1 MRILTIGPAGVVA
14 MQRVLNW
21 LAERDAE
28 VWVVDQDESYRAL
41 APASFRF
48 CALAPTAPDAPA
60 QSTAL
65 TIDLQAVTA
74 LQRIAAEFKPEVVHV
89 HGVDALGLACVQA
102 GLGPLLVSTWGAL
115 GRRVGQL
122 EPSLSPATRH
132 VLAAADALI
141 VDAPALLAPAQAL
154 TKPGARIEL
163 LPMGADT
170 QRFRPGRTEAAL
182 LWRTLFGIPDDAFV
196 LLSPRMWGAFYGH
209 QAILQ
214 SYALAYPR
222 FNQPT
227 RLALVG
233 LGDGP
238 DVLPHMAAAWQAIA
252 HSDAAAAVRWLPR
265 IRYQQMPTL
274 YAMSDAVVNYP
285 EVDSFAATLVEAAAS
300 ETPIITPLLPSY
312 RGAFVETLCTLVEPG
327 SLEALAEAMVHVVNQ
342 PPGERQ
348 ARLDQARQVAQREY
362 DDNLIKPRLWAL
374 YATLA
379 QERMPCAF

>member
-1 MRILTIGPAGVVA
+1 MRILTIGPVGVVA

-28 VWVVDQDESYRAL
+28 VWVVDQDDSYRAL
-41 APASFRF
+41 APAGFHFSV
-48 CALAPTAPDAPA
+48 LAPATRDAPA
-60 QSTAL
+60 PSAAPV
-65 TIDLQAVTA
+65 IDPQAVA
-74 LQRIAAEFKPEVVHV
+74 SLQHIAAQFQPEVVHV
-89 HGVDALGLACVQA
+89 HNVDALGLACVQA

-115 GRRVGQL
+115 GQRVGQT
-122 EPSLSPATRH
+122 EPSLSPAVRQ

-141 VDAPALLAPAQAL
+141 VDAPTLLAPAQAL
-154 TKPGARIEL
+154 AKPGARIEL

-214 SYALAYPR
+214 SYALACPR

-238 DVLPHMAAAWQAIA
+238 DVLPHMAAAWRAVA

-285 EVDSFAATLVEAAAS
+285 EVDSFAATLIEAAAC
-300 ETPIITPLLPSY
+300 ETPIITPLLPTY

-327 SLEALAEAMVHVVNQ
+327 SLEALAEAMVQVVNQ

-362 DDNLIKPRLWAL
+362 DDTVIEPRLWTL
-374 YATLA
+374 YQELA
-379 QERMPCAF
+379 RGA